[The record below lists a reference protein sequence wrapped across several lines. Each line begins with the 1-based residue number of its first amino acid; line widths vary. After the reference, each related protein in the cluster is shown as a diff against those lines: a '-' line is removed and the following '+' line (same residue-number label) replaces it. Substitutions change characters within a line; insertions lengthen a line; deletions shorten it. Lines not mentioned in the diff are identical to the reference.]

1 MNERRYSQT
10 VRREFLR
17 LAGLASQREADVRL
31 KEISTM
37 VNRWKKGST
46 VSADALAEIKHLSGA
61 SPISWTEGAD
71 PGVPVAHAVAAGYL
85 VRGDFSDS
93 AWRAIEVLVTLAE
106 I

>member
-1 MNERRYSQT
+1 MKERRYSQT
-10 VRREFLR
+10 VRREFLG
-17 LAGLASQREADVRL
+17 LIGLASEREADSRL

-46 VSADALAEIKHLSGA
+46 TSSDAIAEIKHLSGT
-61 SPISWTEGAD
+61 SPISWSVGAD

-85 VRGDFSDS
+85 VRKDFSDS
-93 AWRAIEVLVTLAE
+93 AWNAIEVLVTVAE